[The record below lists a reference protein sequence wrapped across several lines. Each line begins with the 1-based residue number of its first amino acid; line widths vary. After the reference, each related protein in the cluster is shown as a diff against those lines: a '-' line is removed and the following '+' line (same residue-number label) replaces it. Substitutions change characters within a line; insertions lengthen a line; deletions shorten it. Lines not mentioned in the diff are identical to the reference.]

1 MSVSKS
7 TTFGVRSGALMPY
20 IQAFIYNGKKEKYIK
35 QETKLP
41 TGQER
46 KGFTDYTTRVTTK
59 KKFFRNLRMCHFN
72 LVTGFQS
79 WLTEVM
85 GRVL

>member
-35 QETKLP
+35 QETNCLRAKR
-41 TGQER
+41 G
-46 KGFTDYTTRVTTK
+46 KG
-59 KKFFRNLRMCHFN
+59 LRIIQ
-72 LVTGFQS
+72 LG
-79 WLTEVM
+79 
-85 GRVL
+85 